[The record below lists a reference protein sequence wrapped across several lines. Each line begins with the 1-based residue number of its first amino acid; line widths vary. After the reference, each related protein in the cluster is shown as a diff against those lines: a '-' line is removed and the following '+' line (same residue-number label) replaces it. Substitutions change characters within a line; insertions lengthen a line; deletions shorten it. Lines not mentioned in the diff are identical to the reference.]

1 MLATAK
7 LRYLR
12 TSARKARF
20 VIDPLR
26 GKSVA
31 QALVILGTFNRR
43 AAQPVTKL
51 VASAL
56 ANAQQRDAT
65 LTEGRLLISKIFA
78 DEGPMWKRFRA
89 AAMGRATRIRK
100 RTCHITVELDTL
112 APRPSAAPARPQAM
126 AAVRPAPA
134 APKTARRPSDPGTI
148 TKAKRGPQKMGASF
162 GGPRPLKRAAAA
174 K

>member
-89 AAMGRATRIRK
+89 AAMGRATQILK
-100 RTCHITVELDTL
+100 RTCHVTVELDIL
-112 APRPSAAPARPQAM
+112 APRSTTAPARPQA
-126 AAVRPAPA
+126 AVAVRPTPVV
-134 APKTARRPSDPGTI
+134 PKTARRPSGPGTV
-148 TKAKRGPQKMGASF
+148 TKAK
-162 GGPRPLKRAAAA
+162 RPLKRAAAA

>member
-1 MLATAK
+1 MIASAR

-31 QALVILGTFNRR
+31 QALIILGTLNRR

-51 VASAL
+51 VQSAL
-56 ANAQQRDAT
+56 ANAKQRNAT
-65 LTEGRLLISKIFA
+65 LTEGQLVISRIMA

-100 RTCHITVELDTL
+100 RTCHITVELDAL
-112 APRPSAAPARPQAM
+112 APQRAAAM
-126 AAVRPAPA
+126 PAP
-134 APKTARRPSDPGTI
+134 
-148 TKAKRGPQKMGASF
+148 
-162 GGPRPLKRAAAA
+162 RAAAA
-174 K
+174 VPPAPAKTAKRPPAAGIARAKRPLKPAVAAGVGK

>member
-7 LRYLR
+7 LHYLR

-20 VIDPLR
+20 VIDTLR

-31 QALVILGTFNRR
+31 QALIILGTLNRR

-51 VASAL
+51 VRSAL

-65 LTEGRLLISKIFA
+65 LTEGRLQISKIFA

-112 APRPSAAPARPQAM
+112 ATRPTATPARPQAA

-134 APKTARRPSDPGTI
+134 ASKTTKRPSGPGTI
-148 TKAKRGPQKMGASF
+148 TRAKRS
-162 GGPRPLKRAAAA
+162 LKARAAA